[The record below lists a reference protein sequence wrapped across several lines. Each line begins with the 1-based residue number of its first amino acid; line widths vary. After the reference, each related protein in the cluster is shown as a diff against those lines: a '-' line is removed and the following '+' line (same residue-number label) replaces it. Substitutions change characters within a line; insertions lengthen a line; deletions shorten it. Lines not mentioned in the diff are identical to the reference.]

1 MAYGSPGVARAEERE
16 DAVHAGEE
24 EREDA
29 RDEHPRHDHADDVVD
44 FEFISHRLLRQTG
57 T

>member
-24 EREDA
+24 ERDYESQA
-29 RDEHPRHDHADDVVD
+29 V
-44 FEFISHRLLRQTG
+44 TG
-57 T
+57 E